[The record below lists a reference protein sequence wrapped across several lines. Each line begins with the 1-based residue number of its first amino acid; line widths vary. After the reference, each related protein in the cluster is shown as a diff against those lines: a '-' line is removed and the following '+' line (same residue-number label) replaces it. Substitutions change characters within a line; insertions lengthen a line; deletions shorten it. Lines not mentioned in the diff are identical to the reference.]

1 MKRVGSQVPALRAG
15 LARHGAGEVA
25 PALGSALCGG
35 FLGSFS
41 SAEKEHTFACVWL
54 NFFTALSSSQWSLM
68 KVVEEE
74 SELRLEN

>member
-35 FLGSFS
+35 FLGSLS
-41 SAEKEHTFACVWL
+41 SAEHHEGTYVCMCMA
-54 NFFTALSSSQWSLM
+54 
-68 KVVEEE
+68 
-74 SELRLEN
+74 